1 MQIIEIGRS
10 EVSYEG
16 MTLYL
21 SKLVLRLENVGHRLR
36 EKAGREEGQSLVEY
50 AIAVA
55 LIAVAAM
62 AAIQALGGGI
72 ANLFTRLLGHI
83 QGIG

>member
-1 MQIIEIGRS
+1 MFSARIHGLKDR
-10 EVSYEG
+10 
-16 MTLYL
+16 
-21 SKLVLRLENVGHRLR
+21 
-36 EKAGREEGQSLVEY
+36 AGRAWMQVRSASQTLPGRAGGEEGQSLVEY

-72 ANLFTRLLGHI
+72 AAMFTRLLGRI
-83 QGIG
+83 TGLG